1 MWVRRAAPI
10 VGAVL
15 TALALGTA
23 HAGPVA
29 QSGVYGKVY
38 RGPTRPVCAADLPC
52 TAPAKGVTLVFTRA
66 DRSAKSITRRDGSY
80 RVQLAPGTY
89 VVSVIPRRAVGT
101 GLRPH
106 TVVVRDSRM
115 TRRNFTIDTGIR

>member
-1 MWVRRAAPI
+1 MWVRRVGPI
-10 VGAVL
+10 VGAAL
-15 TALALGTA
+15 TALAVGSA
-23 HAGPVA
+23 HAGSIA
-29 QSGVYGKVY
+29 QSGLYGKVY
-38 RGPTRPVCAADLPC
+38 RGPTRPVCAAEVPC
-52 TAPAKGVTLVFTRA
+52 SSPAKGVTLVFTRG

-89 VVSVIPRRAVGT
+89 LVGVTPKRAIGA

-106 TVVVRDSRM
+106 TVVVRDGTM